1 MSAYD
6 SDPLDLEPQ
15 PKTAARRW
23 AEAYYKATSRS
34 IRIYCDKAQRETFA
48 DLRYTEWIEDQLEKV
63 VAAAREARSTFKE
76 NSPIFCPRCG
86 NAHDASI
93 MCQPGEGDKG

>member
-34 IRIYCDKAQRETFA
+34 IRIYTDKAQRETFA
-48 DLRYTEWIEDQLEKV
+48 DLRYVEWLENQLEAV
-63 VAAAREARSTFKE
+63 LTAAREAKADRS
-76 NSPIFCPRCG
+76 
-86 NAHDASI
+86 DARAA
-93 MCQPGEGDKG
+93 Q

>member
-15 PKTAARRW
+15 PKTAAHRW

-34 IRIYCDKAQRETFA
+34 IRIYHDQAKREWFA
-48 DLRYTEWIEDQLEKV
+48 DLRYTEWLENQLEAV
-63 VAAAREARSTFKE
+63 LAAAREAKADLTGGRE
-76 NSPIFCPRCG
+76 
-86 NAHDASI
+86 
-93 MCQPGEGDKG
+93 

>member
-1 MSAYD
+1 
-6 SDPLDLEPQ
+6 LDLEPQ